1 MLFNHFEMTPW
12 PKYSAA
18 EIKAVSDVLRSGKVN
33 YLFGDIGKKF
43 EEEFAS
49 FIGTNHA
56 LALANGTLA
65 LDIALRAIGISH
77 GDEVIVT
84 PRSYIASVSSV
95 SLLGGIPK
103 FVDIDLNSQNITAES
118 IKSAISKKTKAIICV
133 HLAGMPCEMDPIMK
147 LAKKHNLKVIEDC
160 AQAHGASYKGKS
172 VGSIGNIGTWSFC
185 NDKIM
190 TLGGEGGMITT
201 NSKQYI
207 NFAKSFNNHGKNF
220 NKIVRAKNDIPKFRY
235 IHDLIGSNY
244 RMTEMQAAIGR
255 IQLKKISNWRNVRQ
269 KNAEI
274 IFQSVADM
282 PIVNIPL
289 IKPYLNH
296 AFYKCYLTI
305 NKDRLKK
312 GWCRDRIILEIN
324 KLGVRCFS
332 GSCPEIYLEKCYKYS
347 NISRLA
353 NSKKLGE
360 ESLMFEVH
368 PGLTKPE
375 MQLMQSV
382 IRSVLTKA
390 SIT

>member
-1 MLFNHFEMTPW
+1 MTPW

-18 EIKAVSDVLRSGKVN
+18 EIKAVSDVLKSGKVN

-49 FIGTNHA
+49 FVGTNHA

-65 LDIALRAIGISH
+65 LDIALRAIGITY

-103 FVDIDLNSQNITAES
+103 FVDIDFNSQNITAES
-118 IKSAISKKTKAIICV
+118 IKPAISKKTKAIICV

-172 VGSIGNIGTWSFC
+172 VGSIGHIGTWSFC

-207 NFAKSFNNHGKNF
+207 NFAISFNNHGKNF
-220 NKIVRAKNDIPKFRY
+220 NKIARAKNNIPKFRY
-235 IHDLIGSNY
+235 IHDFIGSNY
-244 RMTEMQAAIGR
+244 RITEMQAAIGR

-269 KNAEI
+269 KNAET
-274 IFQSVADM
+274 IFKSVADM
-282 PIVNIPL
+282 PIVNIPS
-289 IKPYLNH
+289 IKPYLTH

-305 NKDRLKK
+305 NKDRIKK
-312 GWCRDRIILEIN
+312 GWSRDRIILEIN

-332 GSCPEIYLEKCYKYS
+332 GSCPEIYLEKSYKNS
-347 NISRLA
+347 NISRLV

-368 PGLTKPE
+368 PGLTKLE
-375 MQLMQSV
+375 MQLKQSV
-382 IRSVLTKA
+382 IRSVLTQA
-390 SIT
+390 SLT

>member
-1 MLFNHFEMTPW
+1 MTPW

-18 EIKAVSDVLRSGKVN
+18 EIKAVSDVLKSGKVN

-49 FIGTNHA
+49 FVGTNHA

-65 LDIALRAIGISH
+65 LDIALRAIGITY

-103 FVDIDLNSQNITAES
+103 FVDIDFNSQNITAES
-118 IKSAISKKTKAIICV
+118 IKPAISKKTKAIICV

-172 VGSIGNIGTWSFC
+172 VGSIGHIGTWSFC

-207 NFAKSFNNHGKNF
+207 NF
-220 NKIVRAKNDIPKFRY
+220 IIMVRI
-235 IHDLIGSNY
+235 
-244 RMTEMQAAIGR
+244 
-255 IQLKKISNWRNVRQ
+255 
-269 KNAEI
+269 
-274 IFQSVADM
+274 
-282 PIVNIPL
+282 L
-289 IKPYLNH
+289 IK
-296 AFYKCYLTI
+296 
-305 NKDRLKK
+305 
-312 GWCRDRIILEIN
+312 
-324 KLGVRCFS
+324 
-332 GSCPEIYLEKCYKYS
+332 
-347 NISRLA
+347 
-353 NSKKLGE
+353 
-360 ESLMFEVH
+360 
-368 PGLTKPE
+368 
-375 MQLMQSV
+375 
-382 IRSVLTKA
+382 
-390 SIT
+390 

>member
-1 MLFNHFEMTPW
+1 MTPW

-18 EIKAVSDVLRSGKVN
+18 EIKAVSDVLKSGKVN

-43 EEEFAS
+43 EEEFAA
-49 FIGTNHA
+49 FVGTNHA

-65 LDIALRAIGISH
+65 LDIALRAIGITH
-77 GDEVIVT
+77 RDEVIVT

-103 FVDIDLNSQNITAES
+103 FVDIDFNSQNITAES
-118 IKSAISKKTKAIICV
+118 IKTAITKKTKAIICV

-172 VGSIGNIGTWSFC
+172 VGSIGHIGTWSFC

-201 NSKQYI
+201 NSKKYI
-207 NFAKSFNNHGKNF
+207 DFAISFNNHGKNF
-220 NKIVRAKNDIPKFRY
+220 NKIARAKNNIPKFRY
-235 IHDLIGSNY
+235 IHDFIGSNY

-255 IQLKKISNWRNVRQ
+255 IQLKKISNWRKIRE
-269 KNAEI
+269 KNADI
-274 IFQSVADM
+274 IFKSLADM
-282 PIVNIPL
+282 PIVNIPS

-305 NKDRLKK
+305 NKDCLKK
-312 GWCRDRIILEIN
+312 GWSRDRIIFEIN

-332 GSCPEIYLEKCYKYS
+332 GSCPEIYLEKIYK
-347 NISRLA
+347 NLNVPRLA

-368 PGLTKPE
+368 PGLTKVE
-375 MQLMQSV
+375 MQLTQSV
-382 IRSVLTKA
+382 IRSVLTQA
-390 SIT
+390 SLA

>member
-1 MLFNHFEMTPW
+1 MTPW

-18 EIKAVSDVLRSGKVN
+18 EIKAVSDVLKSGKVN

-49 FIGTNHA
+49 FVGTNHA

-65 LDIALRAIGISH
+65 LDIALRAIGITY

-103 FVDIDLNSQNITAES
+103 FVDIDFNSQNITAES
-118 IKSAISKKTKAIICV
+118 IKPAISKKTKAIICV

-172 VGSIGNIGTWSFC
+172 VGSIGHIGTWSFC

-207 NFAKSFNNHGKNF
+207 NFAISFNNHGKNF
-220 NKIVRAKNDIPKFRY
+220 NKIARAKNNIPKFRY
-235 IHDLIGSNY
+235 IHDFIGSNY
-244 RMTEMQAAIGR
+244 RITEMQAAIGR

-269 KNAEI
+269 KNAET
-274 IFQSVADM
+274 IFKSVADM
-282 PIVNIPL
+282 PIVNIPS
-289 IKPYLNH
+289 IKPYLTH

-305 NKDRLKK
+305 NKDRIKK
-312 GWCRDRIILEIN
+312 GWSRDRIIL
-324 KLGVRCFS
+324 
-332 GSCPEIYLEKCYKYS
+332 
-347 NISRLA
+347 
-353 NSKKLGE
+353 
-360 ESLMFEVH
+360 
-368 PGLTKPE
+368 
-375 MQLMQSV
+375 
-382 IRSVLTKA
+382 
-390 SIT
+390 